1 MYAAKGKGY
10 LDKQYQTEK
19 KMCYIRTPP
28 ELWELLNQEFKFSL
42 DTCASDKN
50 HLCDD
55 YFTAETDGLKSDW
68 GKHTAWVH
76 PMYDRFLPKWVEKC
90 AKRTEGVSVMLLP
103 ASTHTVYFH
112 KYIWKNSKCEIRFL
126 ACPHKNGKAGWY
138 MATDE
143 GEVSS
148 SVGYIRPLMVLVF
161 RPTPCGSPEPISTS

>member
-28 ELWELLNQEFKFSL
+28 ELWTTLNEEFNFTL
-42 DTCASDKN
+42 DTCSSDKN
-50 HLCDD
+50 HLCDT
-55 YFTAETDGLKSDW
+55 YLTAETDGLKADW
-68 GKHTAWVH
+68 GEHTAYVH
-76 PMYDRFLPKWVEKC
+76 PMYDRLLPKWVEKC
-90 AKRTEGVSVMLLP
+90 AKRTEGISVMLLP

-112 KYIWKNSKCEIRFL
+112 KYIWKNPKCEIRFL

-138 MATDE
+138 MATDD
-143 GEVSS
+143 GEISS

-161 RPTPCGSPEPISTS
+161 RSSSFSLL

>member
-28 ELWELLNQEFKFSL
+28 ELWTTLNDEFHFTL
-42 DTCASDKN
+42 DTCSSDKN
-50 HLCDD
+50 HLCDA

-68 GKHTAWVH
+68 GNHTAYVH
-76 PMYDRFLPKWVEKC
+76 PMYDRHLPKWVEKC
-90 AKRTEGVSVMLLP
+90 ANRKEGVSVMLLP

-112 KYIWKNSKCEIRFL
+112 KYIWKNPKCEIRFL

-138 MATDE
+138 MATDD
-143 GEVSS
+143 GEVSA

-161 RPTPCGSPEPISTS
+161 RSSVKNEMSG